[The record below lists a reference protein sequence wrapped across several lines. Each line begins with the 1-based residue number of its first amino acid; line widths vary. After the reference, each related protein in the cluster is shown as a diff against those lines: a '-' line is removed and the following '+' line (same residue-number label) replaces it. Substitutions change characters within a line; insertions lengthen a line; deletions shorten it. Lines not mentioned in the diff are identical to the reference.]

1 VIRGDGQIARAFE
14 DYRSSSLKEAKKLW
28 VSVPLWFL
36 ETLKLRNHRDAE
48 AQRTKKETGIGLPEK
63 KVKKLCVSVP
73 LWFLEILKLRNHR
86 DAEAQRTKKETGIG
100 LPEKGKK
107 TMGL

>member
-63 KVKKLCVSVP
+63 
-73 LWFLEILKLRNHR
+73 
-86 DAEAQRTKKETGIG
+86 
-100 LPEKGKK
+100 GKK